1 MSFQYTI
8 NVETCKIYNKAIEFL
23 ALQHKFAIAS
33 TEAKRA
39 KPPPGP
45 EPHQSKFTA
54 CEIPT
59 YQKRRT
65 NGANEPHCKKRLI
78 CKDPEFG
85 AKSSCHI
92 KFKHECLGLLGQ
104 PIRWSSKFNQV
115 KKKKW
120 REQTTIY
127 KLKDEDV
134 GIVFCHD
141 KLTSVEVKHL
151 FLHRCAFKIPMS
163 SSEIVAPK
171 LHNFIVDTWQSSWHT
186 TQSTMSQW
194 LEISMAVPIQTGNH
208 VVADAIS
215 SANKQKINQISPNKH
230 LWACWLEFMA
240 VIILQRYG
248 VGVSHSPL

>member
-127 KLKDEDV
+127 KLKDDLALSFAMTNLQV
-134 GIVFCHD
+134 
-141 KLTSVEVKHL
+141 L
-151 FLHRCAFKIPMS
+151 RS
-163 SSEIVAPK
+163 S
-171 LHNFIVDTWQSSWHT
+171 
-186 TQSTMSQW
+186 
-194 LEISMAVPIQTGNH
+194 
-208 VVADAIS
+208 IS
-215 SANKQKINQISPNKH
+215 SCTVVLSRFQ
-230 LWACWLEFMA
+230 WAVRKL
-240 VIILQRYG
+240 
-248 VGVSHSPL
+248 